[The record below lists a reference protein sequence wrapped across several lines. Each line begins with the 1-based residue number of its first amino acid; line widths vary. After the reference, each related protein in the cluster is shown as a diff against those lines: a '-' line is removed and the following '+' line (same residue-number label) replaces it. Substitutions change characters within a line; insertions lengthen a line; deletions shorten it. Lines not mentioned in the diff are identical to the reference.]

1 MTKAE
6 RQKEWEV
13 RVAAFR
19 ASGQS
24 ISAWCAAHIDNPSN
38 LNRAPK
44 IQQL

>member
-6 RQKEWEV
+6 YRKEWEQ

-24 ISAWCAAHIDNPSN
+24 TTEWCAAHRFIACP
-38 LNRAPK
+38 
-44 IQQL
+44 